1 MTIVKL
7 MSINRFRNC
16 PQWIRLGA
24 LFVFIS
30 FTFVAAAQVSDNAP
44 AKVETELLLS
54 ADKGV
59 EMQLEV
65 RGMPLAQVLETI
77 ISKSKV
83 PIHYSVLPEGLV
95 TATCVGSSLKQVLE
109 CLLDHKADLI
119 VRSHSNSGKQDNNTE
134 QVAEAWILGS
144 KMGGAVAKVECPV
157 IGQGSLTFKQNEED
171 EAAMTAQTE
180 QLLKAAQSKNPAE
193 RAEAMN
199 SLLSGGRKGDPAV
212 KAALEQ
218 GLSDQDE
225 RVRAQAISSFS
236 RREGSGAAAALQ
248 QALYDA
254 SVNVRLMAVDGIND
268 DTALLQ
274 QAINDSDETIRVLA
288 ATKLEALTQA
298 NKTAP

>member
-1 MTIVKL
+1 MH
-7 MSINRFRNC
+7 INRFRQY
-16 PQWIRLGA
+16 PPGWPSLGV

-30 FTFVAAAQVSDNAP
+30 FTTVAVAQAP
-44 AKVETELLLS
+44 DAKQSKVPAELLLS

-119 VRSHSNSGKQDNNTE
+119 VRSHSNSSKQDNNTE

-248 QALYDA
+248 QALHDA

-268 DTALLQ
+268 DRALLQ

>member
-1 MTIVKL
+1 
-7 MSINRFRNC
+7 
-16 PQWIRLGA
+16 
-24 LFVFIS
+24 VFIS
-30 FTFVAAAQVSDNAP
+30 FTTVAVAQAP
-44 AKVETELLLS
+44 DAKQSKVPAELLLS

-119 VRSHSNSGKQDNNTE
+119 VRSHSNSGKQDNTE
-134 QVAEAWILGS
+134 QIAEAWILGS
-144 KMGGAVAKVECPV
+144 KMGGAVAKIDCPV
-157 IGQGSLTFKQNEED
+157 ISQGSLTFKQNEED
-171 EAAMTAQTE
+171 KAAMTAQTE

-248 QALYDA
+248 QALHDA
-254 SVNVRLMAVDGIND
+254 SVNVRLMAVDGITD

-274 QAINDSDETIRVLA
+274 QAINDSDETIRMLA

-298 NKTAP
+298 NQTAP